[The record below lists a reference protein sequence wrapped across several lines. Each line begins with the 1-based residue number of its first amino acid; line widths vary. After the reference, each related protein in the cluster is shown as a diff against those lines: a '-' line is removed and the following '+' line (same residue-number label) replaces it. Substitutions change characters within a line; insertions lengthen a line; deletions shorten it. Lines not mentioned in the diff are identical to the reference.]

1 MSNQKETVF
10 AEGFFVSEP
19 REGAPDFVLGA
30 ISISKDKA
38 IAFINEHANEKGYVN
53 LDLLRGQSGAPY
65 LKLNDFVPTK
75 RDEVEA
81 DADDAVADVQEMELA
96 EASSDDLPF

>member
-1 MSNQKETVF
+1 MSNQKEVVF

-30 ISISKDKA
+30 MSISKDKA
-38 IAFINEHANEKGYVN
+38 IAFIEEHANEKGYVN
-53 LDLLRGQSGAPY
+53 LDLLRGQSGSPY

-75 RDEVEA
+75 RDEAVV
-81 DADDAVADVQEMELA
+81 DANDAVADVQEMELA